1 MDDSHMKDWF
11 YLFEV
16 QEQSKRIYG
25 KKKKVEKL

>member
-25 KKKKVEKL
+25 KKKKL